1 MSIPD
6 FPQQRELDEYV
17 GGNPDLI
24 EIYRKAGYSRTIE
37 KQSKELGE
45 KIYSF
50 VKFPTHG
57 KVFLESLDKLERLYK
72 SEWNPL
78 TDRMKREVVE
88 KIATLKK
95 YFIEGYG
102 IANIEEEAEE
112 LKYTIDTIF
121 DPLSLEEDFGNK
133 KDELDSVVYAVLQFK
148 IWNAKVRAKASGQS
162 VESPDSV
169 LQELLR
175 SAKLY
180 SQSPWMHCS
189 VLTIALLGGIVEAYA
204 HPLKVQQHNNWYI
217 GEKLFIPAAIVCA
230 LAYFYSD
237 WKYLAFIVLGGFLYM
252 AFRDWQLK
260 KKAYPLDRLRAEIQT
275 EGYDG
280 NEIARRLQKLEAD
293 GITLP
298 TIVYSLLRL
307 EHKPSRI

>member
-6 FPQQRELDEYV
+6 FPEQKELDEYI
-17 GGNPDLI
+17 GRNPALI

-57 KVFLESLDKLERLYK
+57 KAFLENLDKLERLYK

-78 TDRMKREVVE
+78 TDQMKGEVVE
-88 KIATLKK
+88 KIARLKEC
-95 YFIEGYG
+95 FRQGSG
-102 IANIEEEAEE
+102 IAYAEEETEE
-112 LKYTIDTIF
+112 LKDTLDCIF

-133 KDELDSVVYAVLQFK
+133 KEELDSVVYAVLEFK
-148 IWNAKVRAKASGQS
+148 IWDAKENAKAVGQS
-162 VESPDSV
+162 ARSADSV
-169 LQELLR
+169 LVDLLR

-189 VLTIALLGGIVEAYA
+189 VLTVALLRGIIEAYA
-204 HPLKVQQHNNWYI
+204 HPLKIQQHYNAKF
-217 GEKLFIPAAIVCA
+217 GEKLFIPSIVVCVI
-230 LAYFYSD
+230 AYFFKA
-237 WKYLAFIVLGGFLYM
+237 WKIPGILVLVGYLYLVL
-252 AFRDWQLK
+252 RNWQLK
-260 KKAYPLDRLRAEIQT
+260 KKAYPLDRLRAGIQT

-280 NEIARRLQKLEAD
+280 EEIARRLQKLEAD
-293 GITLP
+293 GIALP
-298 TIVYSLLRL
+298 TIAYSLLQL
-307 EHKPSRI
+307 EHKPSHI